1 MPKPSSSPQ
10 ANSRGRGRLDAG
22 AAATESR
29 ARNKRGGGR
38 TGSGKLRSQ
47 TFAEENRYR
56 PQPFSL
62 WGAFKPVI
70 ALGLLP
76 VCWVL
81 SAAFFRSFGTNTFQH
96 EFWATDEFRLFAIG
110 GLVWLVA
117 FFALPRPV
125 TLYVFGHELTHAIWV
140 LIMGGRVTDF
150 KVGRDGGHIM
160 TTKTNFWIAL
170 APYFFPVYSIGLI
183 VSFGIMQAFWD
194 LTGFR
199 MVLYFLLGVTWF
211 FHLTFTVWMMT
222 KEQTDLTHNGVFF
235 SLVVIYLMNL
245 LVLATLLITL
255 SKGATWY
262 SFWLDLDHE
271 LRIVYR
277 LLAG

>member
-1 MPKPSSSPQ
+1 M
-10 ANSRGRGRLDAG
+10 AG
-22 AAATESR
+22 EGK

-38 TGSGKLRSQ
+38 TSSSKLRSR
-47 TFAEENRYR
+47 TLAEENRYR

-62 WGAFKPVI
+62 WTAFRPVV

-81 SAAFFRSFGTNTFQH
+81 SAAFFRSFGAHSFQH
-96 EFWATDEFRLFAIG
+96 EFWAMEEFRLFAMG
-110 GLVWLVA
+110 GVVWLVA

-140 LIMGGRVTDF
+140 WVMGGRVTDF
-150 KVGRDGGHIM
+150 RVGPDGGHIM
-160 TTKTNFWIAL
+160 TTKSNFWIAL

-183 VSFGIMQAFWD
+183 VCFGILQTFWD
-194 LTGFR
+194 LSGSR
-199 MVLYFLLGVTWF
+199 LALYFLLGMTWF
-211 FHLTFTVWMMT
+211 FHLTFTLWMMT
-222 KEQTDLTHNGVFF
+222 KEQSDLTHNGVFF

-245 LVLATLLITL
+245 LVLATLLIMI

-262 SFWLDLDHE
+262 SFWLDLEHE
-271 LRIVYR
+271 MRILYR
-277 LLAG
+277 LVGG